1 MSRRD
6 SGDDDN
12 PRRPLE
18 DSAAVSVGETAAP
31 LTKGLPWQFWVWQC
45 MPMVMLILVMPP
57 GENPEWWIHTPVI
70 TWIEQQEWSELL
82 PFFVFNTW
90 FCQGI
95 LLAYWMVWGNG
106 FWGYRIFKVLGLGVL
121 AASLPA
127 IWFLRHFQLFV
138 SGLNPWSEVFN
149 PIALS
154 LFFLSAVGCSFLP
167 AVIVMGAMYWR
178 GYRMTVV
185 ELPSPSL
192 KRWQFSLWGLT
203 VLTFVCSVVLAFF
216 NWFYPVLVSLAV
228 WLVPA
233 EKPYGDWDTKI
244 ILAASSAFSSLLV
257 GVIMIGRKW
266 QVTATVFAFLTIF
279 RLLGSVVMSL
289 DFMRSGQLRW
299 PDTLFFAVSLALG
312 NMISLAIT
320 RYCIGRDR
328 LILTCRRP
336 EPLPSPAAS
345 KDVL

>member
-31 LTKGLPWQFWVWQC
+31 LTKGLPWQFWLWQC

-57 GENPEWWIHTPVI
+57 GENPEWWFHTRI
-70 TWIEQQEWSELL
+70 IKWIEPQTLREL
-82 PFFVFNTW
+82 FICFVFTTW

-95 LLAYWMVWGNG
+95 LLAFWMVWGNG
-106 FWGYRIFKVLGLGVL
+106 VWGYRIFKVFGL
-121 AASLPA
+121 AALAALLPA
-127 IWFLRHFQLFV
+127 IWFLRHFQLFG

-149 PIALS
+149 PFALS
-154 LFFLSAVGCSFLP
+154 LFFLWAVGCTFLP
-167 AVIVMGAMYWR
+167 ALIVVGALYWR
-178 GYRMTVV
+178 GYHMKAV
-185 ELPSPSL
+185 ELPPPSL
-192 KRWQFSLWGLT
+192 KRWQFSLWGLS
-203 VLTFVCSVVLAFF
+203 VLTFVCSVVLAIF
-216 NWFYPVLVSLAV
+216 NWFYPALVSLV
-228 WLVPA
+228 KWIRPA
-233 EKPYGDWDTKI
+233 ANPYSEWDFMI
-244 ILAASSAFSSLLV
+244 CLAASTALSSLLV
-257 GVIMIGRKW
+257 GVILIGRKW
-266 QVTATVFAFLTIF
+266 QVTATVFGLLTIF
-279 RLLGSVVMSL
+279 HLIGNVVMSL

-299 PDTLFFAVSLALG
+299 PDTLFFAESLALG

-328 LILTCRRP
+328 FILTCRRP